1 MKKIILFTGLP
12 QVTLMVGVGLGQRL
26 RHLGLAEP
34 AYALVATSAALL
46 GVLTFHRFWRRRVL
60 RATIWHG
67 PLILGLLAIALAVML
82 MASSS
87 LWVGR

>member
-12 QVTLMVGVGLGQRL
+12 LVTLMVGVGLGQRL

-46 GVLTFHRFWRRRVL
+46 GVLTVHRFWRRRVL
-60 RATIWHG
+60 RATVWHG
-67 PLILGLLAIALAVML
+67 PAIFGLLALALAVMVI
-82 MASSS
+82 ACGS
-87 LWVGR
+87 LWAGR